1 MVAPTPFPGN
11 RGTPSRILD
20 MSQGLARLGHEV
32 HVVSYH
38 LKTQTPTNGITVHR
52 IPNIPTYKKMGPGPS
67 FQKLLVLDPLL
78 ALEVWRISQKIDF
91 DIIHGHSYEGFLAAL
106 GTARIKKKK
115 LIYDAH
121 STLAGELPSYGF
133 VNIKAVVDYLDAK
146 VPQWSDHVVAVSETL
161 KDFLIAKGIS
171 PDRIS
176 VIPTGVNI
184 SQFEGHDPELIRQR
198 YQIPTGMK
206 IVMYTGSLAN
216 FQGVDYLIEAM
227 KIVFRERK
235 GVVLFLVGNSNEQ
248 KYREMCLHSGIAD
261 RVIITGEKPF
271 EEIPLFL
278 AAADVLVSP
287 RTDCPGIPQ
296 KLSNYMA
303 AGRAIVSFEGSAK
316 LLQHGKNG
324 VVVENANVGSM
335 AQEIV
340 KLLGEPARREE
351 LGGNAK
357 QSLMG
362 RYDWDSLAKRTE
374 AVYAKL
380 LVGTHARFNTHA
392 NREHR

>member
-38 LKTQTPTNGITVHR
+38 LKTQTPTDGIAIHR
-52 IPNIPTYKKMGPGPS
+52 IPNIPTYKRMGPGPS
-67 FQKLLVLDPLL
+67 FQKLLLLDPLL
-78 ALEVWRISQKIDF
+78 ALEVLKISKKIDF

-106 GTARIKKKK
+106 GTARIRKKK

-133 VNIKAVVDYLDAK
+133 VNIKSVVTYLDAR
-146 VPQWSDHVVAVSETL
+146 VPRWSDYVIAVSDTL
-161 KDFLIAKGIS
+161 KEFLIGQGVRPEK
-171 PDRIS
+171 IS

-184 SQFEGHDPELIRQR
+184 EQFEGHDPNWVRTHYKVPR
-198 YQIPTGMK
+198 DAR

-227 KIVFRERK
+227 KIVFSNYK
-235 GVVLFLVGNSNEQ
+235 DVVLFLVGNSNEQ
-248 KYREMCLHSGIAD
+248 KYREMCSEGGIAD
-261 RVIITGEKPF
+261 KVIITGERPF

-287 RTDCPGIPQ
+287 RTECPGIPQ

-303 AGRAIVSFEGSAK
+303 AGKAIVSFAGSAK
-316 LLQHGKNG
+316 LLQHEKNG
-324 VVVENANVGSM
+324 VVVENGNLIEM
-335 AQEIV
+335 AQGIG
-340 KLLGEPARREE
+340 KLLDDTALRRTLGE
-351 LGGNAK
+351 NAK
-357 QSLMG
+357 QSLIG
-362 RYDWDSLAKRTE
+362 KYDWDSLAKRVE
-374 AVYAKL
+374 AVYVKL
-380 LVGTHARFNTHA
+380 LPEIHEQFDTYAS
-392 NREHR
+392 